1 MKKQQ
6 RFVWWYGVVLF
17 GMLVLLRPGGV
28 LAEVPGMISYQGQL
42 TDSSGVPV
50 PDDTYSMRFYIYN
63 ADSGTTLLWPGE
75 EQDVAVTGG
84 IYQVQLGGVSPLN
97 AGVFENAM
105 AWLEVHIYNETGRNW
120 EMLTPRQRITAA
132 AYALKAADADTLGGM
147 APAEVGDITGVTAGT
162 GLEGGGSSGEVTVSA
177 STSFLQRRVSGT
189 CPSGSSIRAISETGA
204 VTCETDD
211 PGITAETDPTVPAYL
226 KDGVSWGEVGG
237 IPAGFADGIDNDS
250 GGDIKGVLAGTGL
263 DGGGTSGTV
272 SLNVENPFSLT
283 NAVYASGV
291 ISGTNT
297 YSASGYGIVGEAT
310 GTSGRGVYGFAGN
323 SGTGTNYGGYFSAAG
338 SYGRGVYGTATGTT
352 DTNAGGYFTASG
364 ATGRGVYAYASG
376 ADGYGIY
383 AASSNGDGIYGATA
397 ASDEHAGYFSS
408 SVSVGLPGAVLYA
421 RNANS
426 SGQGIAL
433 WAQNVYSNSTDAVA
447 VLSSAGNGP
456 LLKGFGSNGG
466 EDEVRIDNDGTMRF
480 FNSYHEQTVVIAPE
494 EGTGGV
500 GGQITLYDGD
510 GNATIQIDGDYNG
523 DGRITT
529 QELQITGGSDL
540 SEQFDIRDGDVE
552 IFPGMVV
559 SIDPDQPG
567 NLAVSR
573 VAYDNRVAGIISGA
587 GGIKSG
593 MMMGQKGS
601 VADGQYPV
609 ALTGRVYCQAD
620 ASTGAIQPGDLLTT
634 SDLAGHAMKVSDH
647 SRANGA
653 VLGKAM
659 TSLDAGT
666 GLVLV
671 LVSLQ

>member
-1 MKKQQ
+1 MV
-6 RFVWWYGVVLF
+6 FW
-17 GMLVLLRPGGV
+17 GMLVMFRPVGV
-28 LAEVPGMISYQGQL
+28 VADVPGMISYQGQL
-42 TDSSGVPV
+42 TDSSGVSV

-63 ADSGTTLLWPGE
+63 SDRGTILLWPGE
-75 EQDVAVTGG
+75 EKKVAVAGG
-84 IYQVQLGGVSPLN
+84 IYQVQLGTASPLS
-97 AGVFENAM
+97 AGVFENGM
-105 AWLEVHIYNETGRNW
+105 AWLEVHIYNETLTSW
-120 EMLTPRQRITAA
+120 EMLTPRQRITAT

-147 APAEVGDITGVTAGT
+147 APGEVGDITGVTAGT
-162 GLEGGGSSGEVTVSA
+162 GLTGGGSTGEVTVSA

-211 PGITAETDPTVPAYL
+211 TGDITETDPTVPAYI

-237 IPAGFADGIDNDS
+237 IPSGFADGIDNDS
-250 GGDIKGVLAGTGL
+250 GGDITGVVAGTGL
-263 DGGGTSGTV
+263 SGGGTSGTV
-272 SLNVENPFSLT
+272 SLNVENPLSLT
-283 NAVYASGV
+283 NSLYATAV
-291 ISGTNT
+291 ISGTNNDST
-297 YSASGYGIVGEAT
+297 SGYGIIGQAT

-323 SGTGTNYGGYFSAAG
+323 SGKGTNYGGYFSAAS
-338 SYGRGVYGTATGTT
+338 SYGRGVYGTATGGSGRGVYGAAT
-352 DTNAGGYFTASG
+352 DTTGTNTGGYFVAFG
-364 ATGRGVYAYASG
+364 ATGRGVYASATG
-376 ADGYGIY
+376 ANGYGIY
-383 AASSNGDGIYGATA
+383 ARSTNGDGIWGTTS
-397 ASDEHAGYFSS
+397 ASDAHAGHFYSS
-408 SVSVGLPGAVLYA
+408 ASVGLPGAVLYA
-421 RNANS
+421 RNNNS

-433 WAQNVYSNSTDAVA
+433 WAHNNHDESTDAVA
-447 VLSSAGNGP
+447 VLSNAGNGP
-456 LLKGFGSNGG
+456 LLKGFGGNGG

-480 FNSYHEQTVVIAPE
+480 YNSDHAQTVVIDPQ
-494 EGTGGV
+494 EGGGGV
-500 GGQITLYDGD
+500 GGQITLYDGV
-510 GNATIQIDGDYNG
+510 GNATIELDGDFYG
-523 DGRITT
+523 DGRVIT

-540 SEQFDIRDGDVE
+540 SEQFDIRDGEVE

-573 VAYDNRVAGIISGA
+573 AAYDNKVAGIISGA

-653 VLGKAM
+653 ILGKAM
-659 TSLDAGT
+659 TSLEAGT